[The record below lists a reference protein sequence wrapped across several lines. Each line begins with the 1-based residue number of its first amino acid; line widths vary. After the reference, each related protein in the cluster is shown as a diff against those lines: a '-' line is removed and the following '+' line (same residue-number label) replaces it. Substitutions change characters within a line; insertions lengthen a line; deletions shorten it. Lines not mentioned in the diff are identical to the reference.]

1 MSIILPWAAMHC
13 TALHRH
19 RPRHTHAYT
28 CIHIRKCQKKWKKR
42 KEKFKLWCSV
52 EIEVRFRD
60 YVCLLVEG
68 YINVHIS
75 PHSLF
80 QLFLSSLFL
89 SILSFLPSLPL
100 PHIPFFFVGGEGRGI
115 RKHPHSF
122 YLFFFLKISLLAH
135 THTHTPA
142 HPHTHIHLYGIKF
155 SFLFFPR
162 ISSFPFLRPA
172 LYFNALGRSNQ
183 DDIEGLSRSELST
196 LSLPFHP
203 RHATRS
209 DAHEREKKPPGLA
222 HRSFHP
228 SAPHLR
234 SFPPP
239 PPPFETTNPRGGLA
253 FCPLKPLIVN
263 HIS

>member
-1 MSIILPWAAMHC
+1 M
-13 TALHRH
+13 
-19 RPRHTHAYT
+19 
-28 CIHIRKCQKKWKKR
+28 
-42 KEKFKLWCSV
+42 WCRV

-75 PHSLF
+75 PHSSF

-89 SILSFLPSLPL
+89 SILSFLPFPSPSTYTF
-100 PHIPFFFVGGEGRGI
+100 FFFVGGEGRGI

-122 YLFFFLKISLLAH
+122 YLFFYFKSPFSHTRTYAH
-135 THTHTPA
+135 TYTHTHTRTRTHTHIHTHSRTSA
-142 HPHTHIHLYGIKF
+142 HPHTRTHTYTYTALN
-155 SFLFFPR
+155 
-162 ISSFPFLRPA
+162 FPFFFSLAYLLSLCLRPA
-172 LYFNALGRSNQ
+172 LYFNEAKGKPWGRSKQ

-209 DAHEREKKPPGLA
+209 DAHEREKKTPGLA

-228 SAPHLR
+228 SALTSLHSPRLLPLSKQPIRAAASR
-234 SFPPP
+234 SV
-239 PPPFETTNPRGGLA
+239 R
-253 FCPLKPLIVN
+253 
-263 HIS
+263 